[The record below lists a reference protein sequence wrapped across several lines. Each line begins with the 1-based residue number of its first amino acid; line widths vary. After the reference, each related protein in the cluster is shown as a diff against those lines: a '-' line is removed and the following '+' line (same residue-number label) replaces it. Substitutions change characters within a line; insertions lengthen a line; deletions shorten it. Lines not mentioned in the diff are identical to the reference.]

1 MRKNLENIS
10 GQGYVDESEKAP
22 SKPAIHFFRV
32 NKSAFRNSMGLA
44 VLKFI
49 YLFTGFTG
57 LAGTLYITIK
67 VIRSGSISNF
77 NMVLVFGL
85 ACLAIAVM
93 YAGMYGYISLV
104 KDSRRRNVNTSHTSR
119 GSKKGAA

>member
-10 GQGYVDESEKAP
+10 RHGYVDDREKVS
-22 SKPAIHFFRV
+22 SKPAIHYFRV
-32 NKSAFRNSMGLA
+32 NKSVLLGSMGLA
-44 VLKFI
+44 LLKFI
-49 YLFTGFTG
+49 YLFIGFTG
-57 LAGTLYITIK
+57 LAGTLYITLK
-67 VIRSGSISNF
+67 VISPGSISNL

-85 ACLAIAVM
+85 ACLSLAVM
-93 YAGMYGYISLV
+93 YAGMYGFLRIV

>member
-10 GQGYVDESEKAP
+10 GQGYIDDSEKTA
-22 SKPAIHFFRV
+22 SKPAIHLFRI
-32 NKSAFRNSMGLA
+32 NKSVFRNSMGLA
-44 VLKFI
+44 LLKFI

-57 LAGTLYITIK
+57 LAGTLYITLK
-67 VIRSGSISNF
+67 VIRSDSISNF

-85 ACLAIAVM
+85 ACLSIAVM
-93 YAGMYGYISLV
+93 YAGMYGFISLV
-104 KDSRRRNVNTSHTSR
+104 KDLRRRNVNTSHTSR